1 MCSCKRLYFAIAPSI
16 TFGTTMLGGFTGM
29 TMEVNSYNNNNNKPK
44 HLGGLVMNIIA
55 GGTIGAVSGITF
67 PISFPLIT
75 IYELNAK
82 C

>member
-16 TFGTTMLGGFTGM
+16 TLGTTMLGIFTSV
-29 TMEVNSYNNNNNKPK
+29 TMEVNSFDKPK
-44 HLGGLVMNIIA
+44 HKHTGTFFMNIIA
-55 GGTIGAVSGITF
+55 GGTIGAVSGMTF

-75 IYELNAK
+75 VYVLNAK